1 MKMEANERLYGDGV
15 ATCEWNGCDKGE
27 SGWYFEYI
35 LEALHIPQLTL
46 LHILMQSTTFIN
58 HDLLLNELGLYQLSL
73 NFAFDNFISFLKVFL
88 IINWIA
94 TCLVGS
100 CVITKF

>member
-1 MKMEANERLYGDGV
+1 MEANERLYVHGV
-15 ATCEWNGCDKGE
+15 ATCEWNGGDKGE

-35 LEALHIPQLTL
+35 LEALHTPQLTL
-46 LHILMQSTTFIN
+46 LHVLIKSIALFN

-73 NFAFDNFISFLKVFL
+73 NFGFDNFISFCKVFL
-88 IINWIA
+88 AIHWIA

-100 CVITKF
+100 CVTTKS